1 MTGPLLALALLAA
14 PAAPGVR
21 HPLTID
27 DLLDLDRVGEPA
39 LSPDG
44 RLVAFTVAHP
54 APDGAK
60 LLSAIWIVEAKGGA
74 PRRLTFGEEK
84 VRAPR
89 FSPDGRRLAFVS
101 SRGGEP
107 RVYLLD
113 LAGGEARP
121 APRVPGG
128 VVEYRFTPDGAA
140 LLALA
145 EVDPACGADLA
156 CNERADKAAEGQPYA
171 ADRLLFRHWDEWRT
185 RKRVHLVRVP
195 LDGGPLLDLTP
206 GDRDAPPVQRGDL
219 ADVAVSA
226 DGRTVTYV
234 AVSDPVEA
242 ISTNGDLYA
251 VPMAG
256 GEATRLTSAPGWDG
270 TPRPSPDGRRLA
282 WLRQPRAG
290 YEADRRHVM
299 VAGPDGRGERDL
311 TAALDVSADALWWV
325 DGGRALRFTAV
336 EAGRSTVWEVSPDGG
351 APRRVGSIE
360 GHLAAVDPSG
370 DGRALAAVVDSLLA
384 PGEVALVGRCER
396 GEGLCPKVLT
406 RFGARVMDAVAR
418 SEVRRLEA
426 TGKDGAPIHGW
437 LVTPPGHR
445 QGERHPG
452 VVLVHGGPQGA
463 WNDAWSY
470 RWNPALYA
478 ARGWTVVLP
487 NPRGSTGWGQAYTD
501 AVRDDWGGAP
511 YQDVMALTDAAV
523 ASGEA
528 DGARL
533 CAAGASYGGYMV
545 NWINGQTDRFRCL
558 VAHAGDFDLQAAY
571 YDTEELWFPEWELGR
586 PWERPAA
593 FTRHSPS
600 AFVERWKTP
609 TLVTHGELDYRV
621 TVTQG
626 ISTFTALQRRG
637 VESRLLVFPDENH
650 WILKPRNSRRF
661 HEEVFSWIGRHL
673 AAPPPPSP
681 STDGATGAAAPPSA
695 APGAA
700 R

>member
-1 MTGPLLALALLAA
+1 MTGPLVLALALLAA
-14 PAAPGVR
+14 PAAPEVR
-21 HPLTID
+21 HPLTLD
-27 DLLDLDRVGEPA
+27 DLLDLDRAGEPA

-44 RLVAFTVAHP
+44 ALVAYTLARP
-54 APDGAK
+54 APDGAR
-60 LLSAIWIVEAKGGA
+60 LVSSIWIVPSKGGA
-74 PRRLTFGEEK
+74 PRRLTAGEEK

-89 FSPDGRRLAFVS
+89 FAPDGRRLAFVA
-101 SRGGEP
+101 SRGGAP
-107 RVYLLD
+107 GVFLLPLD
-113 LAGGEARP
+113 GGEAAP

-140 LLALA
+140 LLVTA
-145 EVDPACGADLA
+145 EVDPVCGADLA
-156 CNERADKAAEGQPYA
+156 CNERADQAAEGQPYA
-171 ADRLLFRHWDEWRT
+171 AERLLFRHWDEWRT
-185 RKRVHLVRVP
+185 RKRLHLLRVP

-219 ADVAVSA
+219 GDVAVSP
-226 DGRTVTYV
+226 DGRTVYYV

-256 GEATRLTSAPGWDG
+256 GAAARLTSAPGWDG
-270 TPRPSPDGRRLA
+270 SPRPSPDGRLLA
-282 WLRQPRAG
+282 WLCQPRAG
-290 YEADRRHVM
+290 YESDRRHVL
-299 VAGPDGRGERDL
+299 VAAPDGRGERDL
-311 TAALDVSADALWWV
+311 TAGLDVSAEALWWV
-325 DGGRALRFTAV
+325 DGGRALRFTAI
-336 EAGRSTVWEVSPDGG
+336 EAGRSTVWEVSPAGG
-351 APRRVGSIE
+351 APRRVGAVD
-360 GHLAAVDPSG
+360 GHLAAVEPSG
-370 DGRALAAVVDSLLA
+370 DGRTLAAVVDSLLA
-384 PGEVALVGRCER
+384 PGEVALVGPCSADRAA
-396 GEGLCPKVLT
+396 LCPT
-406 RFGARVMDAVAR
+406 RLARPGARVMDRVAP

-426 TGKDGAPIHGW
+426 TGRDGAAIHGW
-437 LVTPPGHR
+437 LVLPPGHR
-445 QGERHPG
+445 PGERHPG

-501 AVRDDWGGAP
+501 AVRDDWGGLP
-511 YQDVMALTDAAV
+511 FDDLMRLTDAAV
-523 ASGEA
+523 AAGA
-528 DGARL
+528 LDGARA

-558 VAHAGDFDLQAAY
+558 VAHAGDFDLASSY

-586 PWERPAA
+586 PWERPEAYA
-593 FTRHSPS
+593 RFSPS
-600 AFVERWKTP
+600 ASVARWKTP

-621 TVTQG
+621 TVAQG

-650 WILKPRNSRRF
+650 WILKPRNARRF
-661 HEEVFSWIGRHL
+661 HEEVFGWIGRHL
-673 AAPPPPSP
+673 AAPAAAG
-681 STDGATGAAAPPSA
+681 STDGAPAAPSA
-695 APGAA
+695 APGAT